1 MLSET
6 KTEVLIF
13 VAASIR
19 KDGIVPTFREIADAT
34 GLSVSGARK
43 TVMALEDLGFI
54 ERRYHK
60 FRAIK
65 VLRWPEEAKAA

>member
-6 KTEVLIF
+6 QTKVLIF
-13 VAASIR
+13 VVTTIR
-19 KDGIVPTFREIADAT
+19 RDEIAPTIREIAEAT

-43 TVMALEDLGFI
+43 TMMALEDLGFI
-54 ERRYHK
+54 RRTYHK